1 LSQQDRL
8 NHSADEFMSETVRA
22 ESPSPASLSMR
33 DRALI
38 MASLIG
44 VSTVS
49 WLYLVHL
56 ARQMQPM
63 ARMPNMVAA
72 VMSPMRVPWS
82 ATDFLLMLV
91 MWSVMMVGMMLPSA
105 SPIILTFATVNRR
118 KRERGLPFLPTF
130 AFTAGYLLV
139 WGAFGLAAT
148 LAQWEMERSAL
159 MLASMKTGSAILAGI
174 LCFAAGFYQW
184 TPLKRACLANCR
196 SPLDF
201 VINRWHD
208 GRLGALR
215 MGIEHGAYCLGCCA
229 VIMALLF
236 VGGVMNLLW
245 VAAIAVLV
253 FVEKLLPAG
262 ERIARGS
269 GVLMIAFGGYL
280 LVTA

>member
-236 VGGVMNLLW
+236 VSGVMNLLW